1 MEDLSL
7 YVLDI
12 TNNSVRAGAKNVSIL
27 LREAGDWLDFSVTDD
42 GCGMTAEQLAK
53 LEDPFFTTRTT
64 RKVGLGIPFLKMLA
78 EMTGGSIRITSKSE
92 KEHADHGTTTFAR
105 FGRNHIDFVPLGDL
119 PGTVVTLI
127 QGSPDIHFT
136 YTHETENGTVS
147 LDTAQL
153 REILGDEISL
163 AEPEVLSWIQ
173 ENLREQYDE
182 IK

>member
-12 TNNSVRAGAKNVSIL
+12 TNNSVRAGAKNISIL
-27 LREAGDWLDFSVTDD
+27 LSENGEWLDFYVTDD

-92 KEHADHGTTTFAR
+92 KEHTDHGTTTFAR
-105 FGRNHIDFVPLGDL
+105 FGKNHIDFVPLGDL

-127 QGSPDIHFT
+127 QGSPDIHFVF
-136 YTHETENGTVS
+136 THKKEKGTVS

-153 REILGDEISL
+153 KEVLGDDISL
-163 AEPEVLSWIQ
+163 AEPEVLSWIN

-182 IK
+182 IN